1 MATPRVL
8 ACAVALSTIVMGAAA
23 AGVTAAPATAAMPS
37 TLTLSATTAGQAP
50 HVVELTCDPA
60 GGTHPDAQTA
70 CMQLSQVD
78 GDITTMPGTEAH
90 IFCPMIFQPITVT
103 ATGLWRG
110 RAVLFQDKYTNGCE
124 RDNKTGNLFR
134 F

>member
-1 MATPRVL
+1 MPLPRIL
-8 ACAVALSTIVMGAAA
+8 AGAAA
-23 AGVTAAPATAAMPS
+23 FCAAAACVTAVPAAAAMPS
-37 TLTLSATTAGQAP
+37 VLTLTATTEGQAP
-50 HVVELTCDPA
+50 HVVELTCDPD
-60 GGTHPDAQTA
+60 GGTHPAAQTA

-78 GDITTMPGTEAH
+78 GDVAHLPATQVH

-110 RAVLFQDKYTNGCE
+110 RAVQFQDKYTNSCQ
-124 RDNKTGNLFR
+124 RDNMTGLLFR

>member
-1 MATPRVL
+1 MALPRVL
-8 ACAVALSTIVMGAAA
+8 AGAAA
-23 AGVTAAPATAAMPS
+23 VFTVAACVTALPAAAAMPS
-37 TLTLSATTAGQAP
+37 TLTLTAATNGGTP

-60 GGTHPDAQTA
+60 GGNHPDAQTA
-70 CMQLSQVD
+70 CMQLEQVD
-78 GDITTMPGTEAH
+78 GDIATMPGTEAH

-110 RAVLFQDKYTNGCE
+110 RLVHFQDRYTNGCE

>member
-1 MATPRVL
+1 MPLPRLL
-8 ACAVALSTIVMGAAA
+8 AGAAA
-23 AGVTAAPATAAMPS
+23 LSLAAVCVTAVPAAATMPS
-37 TLTLSATTAGQAP
+37 VLTLTTTTNGYAP
-50 HVVELTCDPA
+50 HVVELTCDPD
-60 GGTHPDAQTA
+60 GGTHPDSQTA

-78 GDITTMPGTEAH
+78 GDVAHLPASQVH

-110 RAVLFQDKYTNGCE
+110 RTVQFRDEYTNGCE
-124 RDNKTGNLFR
+124 RDNRTGMLFR

>member
-1 MATPRVL
+1 MAIPRVL
-8 ACAVALSTIVMGAAA
+8 AVAVALCAAA
-23 AGVTAAPATAAMPS
+23 VCVTAVPAAAAMPS
-37 TLTLSATTAGQAP
+37 TLTLSATTDGQAP
-50 HVVELTCDPA
+50 HLAQLTCDPA

-78 GDITTMPGTEAH
+78 GDIAHMPGTEAH
-90 IFCPMIFQPITVT
+90 IFCPMIFQPITVS

-110 RAVLFQDKYTNGCE
+110 RTVLFQDKYTNSCE
-124 RDNKTGNLFR
+124 RDNKTGDLFR

>member
-1 MATPRVL
+1 MAIPRVL
-8 ACAVALSTIVMGAAA
+8 AGAVALCAAA
-23 AGVTAAPATAAMPS
+23 VCVTAVPAAAAMPS
-37 TLTLSATTAGQAP
+37 TLTLSATTDGQAP
-50 HVVELTCDPA
+50 HLVQLTCDPA

-78 GDITTMPGTEAH
+78 GDIAHLPGTEAH
-90 IFCPMIFQPITVT
+90 IFCPMIFQPITVS

-110 RAVLFQDKYTNGCE
+110 RTVLFQDKYTNSCE
-124 RDNKTGNLFR
+124 RDNKTGDLFR

>member
-1 MATPRVL
+1 MALPRVL
-8 ACAVALSTIVMGAAA
+8 AGAAA
-23 AGVTAAPATAAMPS
+23 LCALAACVTAAPAAAAMPS
-37 TLTLSATTAGQAP
+37 ALTLTATTDGQAP
-50 HVVELTCDPA
+50 HVVELTCDPD
-60 GGTHPDAQTA
+60 GGNHPDAQTA

-78 GDITTMPGTEAH
+78 GDIAHLPASQVH
-90 IFCPMIFQPITVT
+90 IFCPMIFQPITVS

-110 RAVLFQDKYTNGCE
+110 RTVLFQDKYTNGCE